1 MSSLTGWIYHHL
13 KQSIYAALPTGRLF
27 LGFAFLLA
35 CLYGGTAGAGLAL
48 SAENAEADKYVTID
62 FNDVDIAV
70 FIKYI
75 SELTGKNFVVDQRVK
90 GKVTIISPSKISV
103 AEAYKVFES
112 VLEVH
117 GFSTV
122 DAGEITKVIPM
133 PDARSKNIETKLRT
147 EAKNPDDSV
156 VTQLIPLKYANP
168 DEIKALFAP
177 LISKNSVMLSYA
189 PTNMLIVTD
198 VYSNILRLMKI
209 LTAIDISGMGQEISV
224 IPVQNAD
231 AEKIVKLL
239 ATVFKPQVQGKKK
252 GTADDAITVVAD
264 DRTNYI
270 VLMASQIESER
281 VRDLIQMLDKELPR
295 GKENFHV
302 RYLEHATAED
312 LAKVIQ
318 ALPTTGTADEKGGK
332 TTTPAVSDKVK
343 ITPDKATNS
352 LIIMADKEEFQ
363 ILEGIIAKLDIPRAM
378 VYIESLIIEVNV
390 DKDFQLG
397 AEWAVGGEGAYGNKR
412 IGYGGG
418 SGNGGAINN
427 VILGGDATKGF
438 TFPSGMAL
446 GVFGEG
452 ITIGSVFFPSIA
464 AVVKAFQQDKDV
476 HILSTPQIL
485 TTDNE
490 EASISVGKNVPFQ
503 TSTSFST
510 TTTTGSFEYKDV
522 GIMLKITPQISKDRM
537 VRLKI
542 EQESTKIDELA
553 TKDLT
558 TDNRVTPTTFKRTV
572 QTTVIVKDNNT
583 VVIGGLIDD
592 SFTNTVTKVPCLGD
606 VPIVGWAFR
615 SESNSGE
622 KTNLF
627 IFITPRVIQSPT
639 EATAVFEQ
647 KKDAM
652 KEIEGGRIK
661 MYMPRSGNSVPVP
674 ETILPPA
681 TN

>member
-1 MSSLTGWIYHHL
+1 MLLQQFLQRYPLTRLANLCRPNGRKLIWFVCVLVGLHGP
-13 KQSIYAALPTGRLF
+13 SIGNTGAIAADQ
-27 LGFAFLLA
+27 A
-35 CLYGGTAGAGLAL
+35 GTA
-48 SAENAEADKYVTID
+48 ADKYVTID
-62 FNDVDIAV
+62 FNNVDITV

-75 SELTGKNFVVDQRVK
+75 SELTGRNFVVDQRVR
-90 GKVTIISPSKISV
+90 GKVTIISPAKISV

-117 GFSTV
+117 GFATV

-133 PDARSKNIETKLRT
+133 PDARSKNIKTKLRT
-147 EAKNPDDSV
+147 EAQSAEDAV

-177 LISKNSVMLSYA
+177 LISKNSVVLAYS
-189 PTNMLIVTD
+189 PTNTLIVTD
-198 VYSNILRLMKI
+198 VYSNILRLLKI
-209 LTAIDISGMGQEISV
+209 LKAIDISGMGQEISV

-239 ATVFKPQVQGKKK
+239 STIFKPKVRRGKKAS
-252 GTADDAITVVAD
+252 GDEATTFVAD
-264 DRTNYI
+264 ERTNYI
-270 VLMASQIESER
+270 VMMASQMETER
-281 VRDLIQMLDKELPR
+281 VRALIQMLDKKLPR

-302 RYLEHATAED
+302 RYLENATAED
-312 LAKVIQ
+312 LAKVLQ
-318 ALPTTGTADEKGGK
+318 ALPTKAANNGKGGK
-332 TTTPAVSDKVK
+332 AEAPAISDKVK
-343 ITPDKATNS
+343 VTPDKATNS
-352 LIIMADKEEFQ
+352 LIIMAEKDEYQ
-363 ILEGIIAKLDIPRAM
+363 VLEGIISKLDIPRAM

-397 AEWAVGGEGAYGNKR
+397 TEWVVGGESAYGGKN
-412 IGYGGG
+412 IVDGGG
-418 SGNGGAINN
+418 AGAGGQFGTALSSTN
-427 VILGGDATKGF
+427 
-438 TFPSGMAL
+438 FPNGMAL
-446 GVFGEG
+446 GVFGQG
-452 ITIGSVFFPSIA
+452 ITVGSVTFPSIA

-490 EASISVGKNVPFQ
+490 EATISVGKNVPFQ
-503 TSTSFST
+503 TSTSIST

-522 GIMLKITPQISKDRM
+522 GISLKITPQISKDRM

-542 EQESTKIDELA
+542 EQETTKLDELA
-553 TKDLT
+553 TAAVT
-558 TDNRVTPTTFKRTV
+558 TSDRITPTTFKRTV

-606 VPIVGWAFR
+606 IPLIGTAFR
-615 SESNSGE
+615 SKSLSGE

-627 IFITPRVIQSPT
+627 VFITPKVIQSPE
-639 EATAVFEQ
+639 EATGVYQE
-647 KKDAM
+647 KKSDM
-652 KEIEGGRIK
+652 NEIEGGRIK
-661 MYMPRSGNSVPVP
+661 MYMPHTENNELIP
-674 ETILPPA
+674 EPISPPA